1 MCCPFFTR
9 RFNISFFHTGILN
22 NFDTLDADFSSSL
35 SMQEFSDFF
44 PDGLS
49 QSVIV
54 LFNNLDMNQDSF
66 IYKSEV
72 RTLIRRIEQ
81 NGTKSSVSVPSP
93 GEMNTSTK
101 PSQVSPVML
110 LQGKHHQ
117 SLPVCVCTWE
127 Q

>member
-1 MCCPFFTR
+1 MCAVLFFTR
-9 RFNISFFHTGILN
+9 RFNLFFHTGILN

-35 SMQEFSDFF
+35 SMQEFSYFF

-54 LFNNLDMNQDSF
+54 LFNNLYMNQDSF

-81 NGTKSSVSVPSP
+81 NGVKSSVSVPSP

-110 LQGKHHQ
+110 LQCKHHQ
-117 SLPVCVCTWE
+117 SLYVCVCTWE